1 MLPLIYTNIF
11 LCISIP
17 RPALYETGK
26 NIFAFITDIVY
37 VRI

>member
-1 MLPLIYTNIF
+1 MLPLLYTSICA
-11 LCISIP
+11 CISIP
-17 RPALYETGK
+17 RSALCETGK